1 MAEFKP
7 DRRQLLL
14 STAAW
19 IGGLATVVA
28 AAAPARAF
36 EEQTLAAK
44 SPLGLA
50 VANRCSLASGHAALA
65 AQLRTELAQNPALTS
80 LSATCPL
87 CGCPVVVTR

>member
-7 DRRQLLL
+7 DRRQLLR

-19 IGGLATVVA
+19 IGGLAAVA
-28 AAAPARAF
+28 AAVPARAF

-50 VANRCSLASGHAALA
+50 VADRCSLASDHAALA